1 MRNVLFLALVEPLEV
16 CVQVHALA
24 GAVVS
29 GAEDIGVFWNLPAI
43 FPEAVQEEILIGQTA
58 LTLQA
63 VFQLLK
69 YI

>member
-1 MRNVLFLALVEPLEV
+1 MHSFLTLIVPFEV

-58 LTLQA
+58 PAFQA
-63 VFQLLK
+63 VL
-69 YI
+69 